1 MARTHYNKPNEYYS
15 KFELENIESL
25 STMYPNEMGRIDW
38 EAWDKV
44 VERTKERIRVSEE
57 EATYKGKRNRN
68 SVIRYVFNLQGQLV
82 ACGTS
87 KEIEQQLKPHLPS
100 LKYFTIAERCNV
112 NNVLDNLYW
121 TNKNFTKL
129 KPSKL
134 EKAINEALAKKLEKK
149 KK

>member
-1 MARTHYNKPNEYYS
+1 MGWQARNEYYT
-15 KFELENIESL
+15 KDELENI

-38 EAWDKV
+38 EAWDRV
-44 VERTKERIRVSEE
+44 VEKAKERIREAEE

-68 SVIRYVFNLQGQLV
+68 TTIRYVYNLQGQLV

-87 KEIEQQLKPHLPS
+87 KEVEQQLKPHLPS
-100 LKYFTIAERCNV
+100 LKYFTIAERCNHL
-112 NNVLDNLYW
+112 NVLDDLYF
-121 TNKNFTKL
+121 TNRNYTKL

-134 EKAINEALAKKLEKK
+134 EKAIKEALEKKLEKK

>member
-25 STMYPNEMGRIDW
+25 STMYPNELGRIDW
-38 EAWDKV
+38 EAWDRV
-44 VERTKERIRVSEE
+44 VEKAKERIRASEE

>member
-25 STMYPNEMGRIDW
+25 SMYPNEMGRIDW
-38 EAWDKV
+38 KKWNEV
-44 VERTKERIRVSEE
+44 VEKAKERIREAEE

-68 SVIRYVFNLQGQLV
+68 SVIRYVFNLQAQLV

-134 EKAINEALAKKLEKK
+134 EKAINEALAKKMEKK

>member
-1 MARTHYNKPNEYYS
+1 MARTHYNKPNEYYT

-25 STMYPNEMGRIDW
+25 SEYPNEMGRIDW
-38 EAWDKV
+38 KKWNEV
-44 VERTKERIRVSEE
+44 VQKAKERIRASEE

-68 SVIRYVFNLQGQLV
+68 SVIRYVFNLQAQLV

-134 EKAINEALAKKLEKK
+134 EKAINEALAKKMEKK

>member
-38 EAWDKV
+38 KKWNEV
-44 VERTKERIRVSEE
+44 VEKAKERIRTSEE
-57 EATYKGKRNRN
+57 EAVYKGKRNRN
-68 SVIRYVFNLQGQLV
+68 SVIRYVFNLHAQLV

-87 KEIEQQLKPHLPS
+87 KEIEQQLKPNYPHL
-100 LKYFTIAERCNV
+100 KHFTIAERCNV

-129 KPSKL
+129 KPNKL
-134 EKAINEALAKKLEKK
+134 EKAINEALEKKLEKK